1 MAAVIAVAG
10 VAQAQTQT
18 QTPASPAKKEL
29 IAKVVQLQQPGVE
42 GLARNLAEQPAVQ
55 LMQQVGPAIQ
65 RLPAE
70 RREAVARDVEADL
83 RKYADETAPI
93 VRDKAVK
100 LAPSTIGVLLDERF
114 SEEELRQI
122 ITLLELPVNKK
133 FQSMFPEMQ
142 KALAEKLVAET
153 RGEVEVKLRALQSSV
168 AARLGVAPGGG
179 ATSAPAA
186 KGAAPASPTK
196 K

>member
-1 MAAVIAVAG
+1 MAAVMAVAG

-18 QTPASPAKKEL
+18 QSPASPAKKEL
-29 IAKVVQLQQPGVE
+29 IAKVLQLQLPGVE
-42 GLARNLAEQPAVQ
+42 GLARNLAEQPAIQ
-55 LMQQVGPAIQ
+55 LMQQAGPAIQ

-83 RKYADETAPI
+83 RKYVEEAAPI

-122 ITLLELPVNKK
+122 VTLLELPVNKK

-142 KALAEKLVAET
+142 KALGEKLVAET
-153 RGEVEVKLRALQSSV
+153 RVEVEVKLRALQSSV

-179 ATSAPAA
+179 AASAPAA
-186 KGAAPASPTK
+186 KGTAPASPTK